1 MERYSS
7 NVEPYS
13 PKDEKK
19 ALPLRP
25 YDGLLAAFLVPVLI
39 MLIIFIQRGIFPF
52 GDECFLRTDMYHQ
65 YAPFFSEFQYKLRN
79 GGSLLYSWDVGMGV
93 NFAALY
99 AYYLASPLNWLIILC
114 PKAYIIE
121 FMTLMIVLKI
131 GLSGL
136 TFAWY
141 LKKHCP
147 ESTIGVGFFGIFYAL
162 SGYMAAYSWNIM
174 WLDCIL
180 LFPLIVYGLERLV
193 RDGEGVFY
201 CITLGLSIL
210 SNYYIS
216 IMTCLFLVLYFFS
229 LLIMEGRRPL
239 GTTAKAFGRFAL
251 YSLLSG
257 ALAAFVL
264 LPEIFVL
271 QSTASGDLNFP
282 QTVSSYFSIFDMIA
296 RHIGNVQTEIGLE
309 HWPNLY
315 CGVAVLMFFLL
326 YLGCRRIPVREKAVY
341 CGLILFFFASFS
353 INVLNFIWHGFHY
366 PNSLPCRQSFIYIF
380 LMLYVCFRA
389 FMHLKSIPWKH
400 IALAFW
406 GSICFV
412 ILAEKLVTQE
422 HFHFA
427 VYYAAILFLSAYTG
441 ILYLYKKH
449 RTGTAVFLALALV
462 SIEAAVNTTITS
474 VTTTSREAYTRDN
487 EEVRLLIDTLE
498 PAEEFYRVEKKS
510 RKTRNDGAW
519 MNFPSVSLFSS
530 TANADLTA
538 FFSRMGCEASTNAYS
553 IKGSTPLIDS
563 LASVKYAL
571 YSEPVSNTNLMR
583 YLRES
588 GSTYLYENLYTLPL
602 GFMIP
607 SDLEENW
614 QYMMDNPADVQN
626 DFSSLLGADDILMET
641 AGITEGS
648 TFRFTADITGEYY
661 VYVLNHRVESVN
673 ASLPTGTLSFDNVD
687 RGYFLELGTIA
698 EGNEVVLTSGSSGEE
713 LNAVA
718 YRFSER
724 SMISIYDILNR
735 QTLTLTSWTDT
746 HLSGTVNTDSRGT
759 LFTSIPY
766 DKGWT
771 VTVDGQQVETRKIFD
786 TFLAI
791 DLPAGNHTIEFSYF
805 PEGLAPGLAITG
817 GALVILLLI
826 CLVKWLLHRRPDPEQ
841 KDAMRRWESG
851 EHGSSRSRGR
861 QGRHS
866 IPGNSR
872 PENGDDE
879 PEPDADEDAGAHEAE
894 QMPAASLQDTEED
907 WLDADLN
914 EDWLDEDLKGDW
926 PILDDNDNSQL
937 DRKENHSREDD
948 KS

>member
-1 MERYSS
+1 
-7 NVEPYS
+7 
-13 PKDEKK
+13 
-19 ALPLRP
+19 
-25 YDGLLAAFLVPVLI
+25 
-39 MLIIFIQRGIFPF
+39 
-52 GDECFLRTDMYHQ
+52 
-65 YAPFFSEFQYKLRN
+65 
-79 GGSLLYSWDVGMGV
+79 
-93 NFAALY
+93 
-99 AYYLASPLNWLIILC
+99 
-114 PKAYIIE
+114 
-121 FMTLMIVLKI
+121 
-131 GLSGL
+131 
-136 TFAWY
+136 
-141 LKKHCP
+141 
-147 ESTIGVGFFGIFYAL
+147 
-162 SGYMAAYSWNIM
+162 
-174 WLDCIL
+174 
-180 LFPLIVYGLERLV
+180 
-193 RDGEGVFY
+193 
-201 CITLGLSIL
+201 
-210 SNYYIS
+210 
-216 IMTCLFLVLYFFS
+216 
-229 LLIMEGRRPL
+229 
-239 GTTAKAFGRFAL
+239 
-251 YSLLSG
+251 
-257 ALAAFVL
+257 
-264 LPEIFVL
+264 
-271 QSTASGDLNFP
+271 
-282 QTVSSYFSIFDMIA
+282 
-296 RHIGNVQTEIGLE
+296 
-309 HWPNLY
+309 
-315 CGVAVLMFFLL
+315 
-326 YLGCRRIPVREKAVY
+326 
-341 CGLILFFFASFS
+341 
-353 INVLNFIWHGFHY
+353 
-366 PNSLPCRQSFIYIF
+366 
-380 LMLYVCFRA
+380 
-389 FMHLKSIPWKH
+389 
-400 IALAFW
+400 
-406 GSICFV
+406 
-412 ILAEKLVTQE
+412 
-422 HFHFA
+422 
-427 VYYAAILFLSAYTG
+427 
-441 ILYLYKKH
+441 
-449 RTGTAVFLALALV
+449 
-462 SIEAAVNTTITS
+462 
-474 VTTTSREAYTRDN
+474 
-487 EEVRLLIDTLE
+487 
-498 PAEEFYRVEKKS
+498 
-510 RKTRNDGAW
+510 

-786 TFLAI
+786 AFLAI

-861 QGRHS
+861 QGKHS